1 LLFLLIH
8 VFYFRRFILVIEHRV
23 TLMVLLLF
31 LSQAPVHGVLQHFQG
46 AEALLEH
53 GILSGDQL
61 LLPVLKPVIPD
72 PYLAVRVDFITLS
85 GEIVVQALEF
95 DGIPD

>member
-1 LLFLLIH
+1 MVFLLFLG
-8 VFYFRRFILVIEHRV
+8 
-23 TLMVLLLF
+23 
-31 LSQAPVHGVLQHFQG
+31 QAPVHGVLQHFQR

-53 GILSGDQL
+53 GVLSRNQL

-72 PYLAVRVDFITLS
+72 PYLAVRVDLITLS
-85 GEIVVQALEF
+85 GKVVVQALEF